1 MKVSEWLAELVEI
14 LKNFKLLWV
23 MLFASL
29 SYTGVNEYQS
39 RQVAQKPPV
48 IPQITVP
55 KPVPEPISCKC
66 IDYAPKIDKAVRDAE
81 RRHSDS
87 LHGGS

>member
-1 MKVSEWLAELVEI
+1 MKVSEWLAEFVEI

-29 SYTGVNEYQS
+29 DYTGVSEYQS
-39 RQVAQKPPV
+39 RQVAQKPRE
-48 IPQITVP
+48 IPHITVA
-55 KPVPEPISCKC
+55 KPVPEPIACKC
-66 IDYAPKIDKAVRDAE
+66 IDYAPKIDTVVRDAK

-87 LHGGS
+87 